1 MAFTLDGHAVEM
13 QPSITKWGFEDLGDE
28 PAKHRWRAWWASG
41 NGVTYGIELRAY
53 PVIKVNPAS
62 VWINQDGYREAT
74 RQPWEEG
81 APAMEWVPFDPSWM
95 CKRICHNGARAAW
108 AKPTQEEAIRSLA
121 IRLCRW
127 TGRLHR
133 DVKRAES
140 AIVVLTKLRP
150 EWTAYPQTA
159 RQNLSGNARKVNWED
174 Y

>member
-62 VWINQDGYREAT
+62 VWINEDNYRLGRE
-74 RQPWEEG
+74 WET
-81 APAMEWVPFDPSWM
+81 FDPSWM
-95 CKRICHNGARAAW
+95 RKRICHNGARAAW

-127 TGRLHR
+127 TAQLHH
-133 DVKRAES
+133 DLKRAES
-140 AIVVLTKLRP
+140 AIKVLETLRP

-159 RQNLSGNARKVNWED
+159 RQNLSGNARKTDWREVE
-174 Y
+174 